1 MGILLTQFL
10 TCSARCQLAW
20 RLNSLVT
27 WQIGSKSSP
36 SLSCGRIRGPQIP
49 KSLSF
54 ARLILFPAP
63 PLDPAPLSSLGFVD
77 LGGRLNGRRLRKT
90 LNPLILQKTP
100 GAEER
105 TGAKSP
111 SFLNAQASGVFLAPF
126 SGGFSPRGDLFSF
139 SQASSNPGG
148 GCPDGRGLA
157 QRSVDGLDLRRI
169 VDSEGA
175 VALVTESSGFRS
187 HHECYR
193 GSQVVFQ
200 KRQQRDSSETSS
212 FRQSFSN
219 DLICYKRC
227 KNSNPQTFCGGLV
240 RKEHSDQVQASPP
253 PVLESSFLRQKEK
266 WEISADP
273 GSFKVEHL
281 CSDPFICY
289 G

>member
-63 PLDPAPLSSLGFVD
+63 PLDPAILSSLGFVD
-77 LGGRLNGRRLRKT
+77 LGGRLNGRMLRKT
-90 LNPLILQKTP
+90 LNPLNLQKTP

-111 SFLNAQASGVFLAPF
+111 TFLNAQASGVLLAPF
-126 SGGFSPRGDLFSF
+126 SGGLSPRGDLFSF
-139 SQASSNPGG
+139 SQASPNPRG

-157 QRSVDGLDLRRI
+157 QRSVDGLDSRRI
-169 VDSEGA
+169 IDAEGA

-187 HHECYR
+187 HHDSTE
-193 GSQVVFQ
+193 GLKLFF
-200 KRQQRDSSETSS
+200 KRDNKGIPLKPPLSDSRFPMTQFVTSDAKIPILRPFVEDWLGRNILTKSRLPPRLFLSRLFYAKKKNGKFRPILDLSRLNIFVQTPS
-212 FRQSFSN
+212 FAM
-219 DLICYKRC
+219 
-227 KNSNPQTFCGGLV
+227 
-240 RKEHSDQVQASPP
+240 E
-253 PVLESSFLRQKEK
+253 
-266 WEISADP
+266 
-273 GSFKVEHL
+273 
-281 CSDPFICY
+281 
-289 G
+289 